1 MLKHRWVPV
10 LGLSVLLVCAAC
22 ASGDDAGSADG
33 APAVERQFMSVGT
46 APAGGAFFI
55 VGSAI
60 ADVLDSN
67 AGDRGWKVTA
77 ETTKGSQ
84 ENIRRVAA
92 GELELVSSASWAS
105 RRSSRWRW
113 PSASWC

>member
-1 MLKHRWVPV
+1 MLKHRWVQA

-22 ASGDDAGSADG
+22 ASGEDAASADG
-33 APAVERQFMSVGT
+33 AKSAERRFMSVGT

-67 AGDRGWKVTA
+67 AGDHGWSVNA

-92 GELELVSSASWAS
+92 G
-105 RRSSRWRW
+105 
-113 PSASWC
+113 